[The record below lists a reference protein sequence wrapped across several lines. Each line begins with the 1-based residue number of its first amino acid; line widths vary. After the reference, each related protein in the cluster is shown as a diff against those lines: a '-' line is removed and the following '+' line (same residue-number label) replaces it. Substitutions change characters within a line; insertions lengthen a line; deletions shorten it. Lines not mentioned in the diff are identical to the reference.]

1 MDLCKAYDCLPHDL
15 LLAKLSAYGFDESAI
30 TLIANYLSNRYQ
42 RVKIGSTFSS
52 YLEIL
57 RGVPQGSILGPIL
70 FNLFINDLMFFIQEK
85 KSATLPMIQLYI
97 IKITFMIENKRVRS
111 ISEVK
116 VLCITIDDKLSFT
129 THIEN
134 LCSTESNRFRALAR
148 IRKFLSFE
156 QAKRPTKAYIISTF
170 TYCPLIWMFCSK
182 TANTFINKIHKRSL
196 RVIHEMQDVNF
207 EDL

>member
-1 MDLCKAYDCLPHDL
+1 
-15 LLAKLSAYGFDESAI
+15 
-30 TLIANYLSNRYQ
+30 
-42 RVKIGSTFSS
+42 
-52 YLEIL
+52 
-57 RGVPQGSILGPIL
+57 
-70 FNLFINDLMFFIQEK
+70 
-85 KSATLPMIQLYI
+85 
-97 IKITFMIENKRVRS
+97 MIENKRVKS

-134 LCSTESNRFRALAR
+134 LCSTESNHLRALAR

-170 TYCPLIWMFCSK
+170 TCCPLIWMFCSK

-196 RVIHEMQDVNF
+196 RVIYEMQDVNF